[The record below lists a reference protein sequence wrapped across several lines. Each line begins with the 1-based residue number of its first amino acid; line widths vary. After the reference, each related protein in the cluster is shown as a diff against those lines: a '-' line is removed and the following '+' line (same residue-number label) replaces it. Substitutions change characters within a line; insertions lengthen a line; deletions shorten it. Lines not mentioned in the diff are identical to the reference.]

1 MWNIPLPHNT
11 GIIVNHC
18 HTPLSSD
25 LPRCETSDDVRG
37 MASGQVR
44 PRPVTSG
51 GEEDI
56 PLLPDLDMASDL

>member
-25 LPRCETSDDVRG
+25 RPRCETSDDV

-56 PLLPDLDMASDL
+56 PLLPDLDRASDL

>member
-1 MWNIPLPHNT
+1 
-11 GIIVNHC
+11 
-18 HTPLSSD
+18 
-25 LPRCETSDDVRG
+25 